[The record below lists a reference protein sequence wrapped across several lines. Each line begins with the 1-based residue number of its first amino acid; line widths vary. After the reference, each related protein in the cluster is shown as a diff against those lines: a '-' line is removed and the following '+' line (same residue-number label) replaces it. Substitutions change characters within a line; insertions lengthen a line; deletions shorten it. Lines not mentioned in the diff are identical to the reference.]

1 MNDCKVR
8 VDTKPRLVVGG
19 WGTSFGSRIWKETAV
34 LVDEAVLTDPVGAA
48 QGCFLGAELKDSKGV
63 VWYFCKRDKEFYLEV
78 KRALEEARKPEG
90 DLKLEVSDLSTVS
103 REGLPDIEFDLG
115 STSQLRV
122 EKP

>member
-34 LVDEAVLTDPVGAA
+34 LVDEAVLTEPVGAA

-63 VWYFCKRDKEFYLEV
+63 VWYFGKRDKDFYLEV
-78 KRALEEARKPEG
+78 KRALEEARKPG
-90 DLKLEVSDLSTVS
+90 CDLKITESSGGVDVV
-103 REGLPDIEFDLG
+103 PNIELNLG
-115 STSQLRV
+115 RTSQLRV